1 MYIIYY
7 TYKYIS
13 YPLYPQILVIPIY
26 CFDIATFRHVRHLE
40 VPHCD
45 TTKEVEPSKG
55 KSMLNVKYPWKC
67 RKIYAEIEV
76 LDTWAMFK
84 FCNEHDWNLI
94 WMIAQWFE
102 TWVEK
107 LVLSNPKKI
116 DTYFQDGSSMSCFA
130 EFPNVS
136 IFFWGSQQGAGVLFF
151 PQGLCRQRGRSIVPV
166 PLSHPA
172 VIGQGHVGK
181 NIEIILSSKKK
192 YPRPFKYPKNGYVA
206 LFYSREKGL
215 LSYVFIGIF
224 HGLVF
229 CWNTVFFSRSW
240 VSVRLGWSKL
250 LSPSLFFDFL
260 IWEGP
265 KLGDGTQTRQTST
278 DSPGSG

>member
-1 MYIIYY
+1 
-7 TYKYIS
+7 
-13 YPLYPQILVIPIY
+13 
-26 CFDIATFRHVRHLE
+26 
-40 VPHCD
+40 
-45 TTKEVEPSKG
+45 
-55 KSMLNVKYPWKC
+55 
-67 RKIYAEIEV
+67 
-76 LDTWAMFK
+76 
-84 FCNEHDWNLI
+84 
-94 WMIAQWFE
+94 
-102 TWVEK
+102 
-107 LVLSNPKKI
+107 
-116 DTYFQDGSSMSCFA
+116 MSCFA